1 LKLSDNILS
10 LPEEIEFPTWNIR
23 SRQRAFIYSGELKV
37 EILID
42 ISYDFEAC
50 SLIGIFQIEKS
61 KAYQI
66 FGRQNSKIKVDGFIT
81 TSFIPRH
88 LRRGDFTST
97 IADVKIFIQNLR
109 TSKDATIDSMIFP
122 IINSKRLRGTS
133 KISDGNYSYSN
144 GRSNGQIGNYEVC
157 IDNTGEGQIR
167 DDFDI
172 KGPIFEV
179 TSIIKVKSAG
189 IDKATRLLELVNNF
203 GWAYSFAAGIPAH
216 VGITWGI
223 RDGHATYFSIKSVAL
238 DKRQEILN
246 WATWLDGLD
255 IINLVSKMT
264 QISDKKRQL
273 TLKIIMSI
281 YYNMKTT
288 IHYQKIL

>member
-1 LKLSDNILS
+1 
-10 LPEEIEFPTWNIR
+10 
-23 SRQRAFIYSGELKV
+23 
-37 EILID
+37 
-42 ISYDFEAC
+42 
-50 SLIGIFQIEKS
+50 
-61 KAYQI
+61 
-66 FGRQNSKIKVDGFIT
+66 
-81 TSFIPRH
+81 
-88 LRRGDFTST
+88 
-97 IADVKIFIQNLR
+97 
-109 TSKDATIDSMIFP
+109 
-122 IINSKRLRGTS
+122 
-133 KISDGNYSYSN
+133 
-144 GRSNGQIGNYEVC
+144 
-157 IDNTGEGQIR
+157 
-167 DDFDI
+167 
-172 KGPIFEV
+172 
-179 TSIIKVKSAG
+179 
-189 IDKATRLLELVNNF
+189 VNNF